1 MGNYQN
7 NVENTIHSD
16 KYTLKQLVEQ
26 RYIFNIPIYQRL
38 YVWKSNQI
46 ETLLEDLCH
55 SFIQKESGYYLGGI
69 MITKHKKYSGN
80 FYKYD
85 IIDGQ
90 QRFTTLWLIS
100 RYLGNV
106 LNDFKYYHEEN
117 DSQSRI
123 SFSVRDFADQFF
135 KNSNKTFG
143 DDEEKELKAL
153 RDGIK
158 TIESFF
164 KSVVCPISLE
174 RYDEFAAFIFSK
186 IYFIVTQMPEDVDE
200 NKVFEAMN
208 NRGVQLQQHEILKSQ
223 IFKNINDDFVRSKYA
238 ILWDACSQMDKYLEK
253 SVKDVADLKWNQ
265 LFNSNQE
272 DTVVSIPRDIFS
284 ILNNESEDHTEINL
298 IDILNSTNLDSE
310 EVRHLSNQSLDDE
323 NYESTS
329 VRSVIN
335 FPMLLLHTLRIYQN
349 MRNKITEDEQIA
361 EVNAK
366 ELNTIFNKNYA
377 LNPEVDRLFMID
389 SEEDALYFIDLLWK
403 VREVFD
409 RYIIKWVKVDEGARQ
424 EDYHQILTLYQT
436 KTALQRR
443 YTKANDELALLQSI
457 LYHSQQLTT
466 HYWLTPFL
474 TFLLQDN
481 SPETTLLYLK
491 KLDNEMFCNQR
502 RDLRTMSYKLQFWK
516 MQDLKGN
523 SEYIEAELKK
533 TQGVTFPHYFFYK
546 LEFILWSERN
556 GLCSKYEIQALNF
569 DMWDNFYMTAK
580 NSIEHIFPQ
589 NPKEENKDLIYLP
602 ESEKLNLEKEEKENF
617 SPINDFGNLVLLTS
631 GINSSYSNKSFGEKK
646 QQFMNNRRKLDS
658 LKSSIIFNND
668 SWNWSYA
675 QAHRDKM
682 ITIFNDYIDNLNYN

>member
-7 NVENTIHSD
+7 NEEKTISSD
-16 KYTLKQLVEQ
+16 KYTLNELVQ
-26 RYIFNIPIYQRL
+26 KHYIFNIPIYQRL

-55 SFIQKESGYYLGGI
+55 SYVQKENGYYLGGI
-69 MITKHKKYSGN
+69 MITRHKNYSGN
-80 FYKYD
+80 FFKYD

-106 LNDFKYYHEEN
+106 LDDFKYYHEDN
-117 DSQSRI
+117 DSHSRI
-123 SFSVRDFADQFF
+123 SFSVRDFADEFF

-143 DDEEKELKAL
+143 EDEEKELKAL

-164 KSVVCPISLE
+164 NSVACPISPQQ
-174 RYDEFAAFIFSK
+174 YDEFATFIFSK

-223 IFKNINDDFVRSKYA
+223 ILKNIKNDYVRSKYA
-238 ILWDACSQMDKYLEK
+238 ILWDSCSQMEKYLEK
-253 SVKDVADLKWNQ
+253 SIKDVADLKWIQ

-272 DTVVSIPRDIFS
+272 DTIVSLPRDILS
-284 ILNNESEDHTEINL
+284 ILKNESEDDTEIKL
-298 IDILNSTNLDSE
+298 IDILNSTELDSE
-310 EVRHLSNQSLDDE
+310 EARQLSHQSSDDE

-349 MRNKITEDEQIA
+349 RRNKITEDEQIA

-366 ELNTIFNKNYA
+366 ELIAIFNKNYA
-377 LNPEVDRLFMID
+377 LNPEVDHFFMID
-389 SEEDALYFIDLLWK
+389 SEEDALCFIELLWK

-443 YTKANDELALLQSI
+443 FTKANDELALLQSI

-474 TFLLQDN
+474 SFLLEDHNPQ
-481 SPETTLLYLK
+481 SILLYLK
-491 KLDNEMFCNQR
+491 KLDNEMFCNPR
-502 RDLRTMSYKLQFWK
+502 RDLRTMSYKLQFTN
-516 MQDLKGN
+516 MEDLKGN
-523 SEYIEAELKK
+523 SEFIESELKK

-556 GLCSKYEIQALNF
+556 RLFSEYNIQALNF

-589 NPKEENKDLIYLP
+589 NPKEENKDLIYISALD
-602 ESEKLNLEKEEKENF
+602 KINLEKAEDENF

-646 QQFMNNRRKLDS
+646 HQFMNNRRKMDS
-658 LKSSIIFNND
+658 LKSSIIFYND
-668 SWNWSYA
+668 SWNWTHV
-675 QAHRDKM
+675 QEHRNKM
-682 ITIFNDYIDNLNYN
+682 IIIFKDYIDKLKTN